1 MLDGELVSSEDS
13 VENESPVT
21 ADIIAVGAGT
31 LSDEAMG
38 A

>member
-1 MLDGELVSSEDS
+1 MPDGELVSREDS
-13 VENESPVT
+13 VENQSAVA
-21 ADIIAVGAGT
+21 ADIIAVGTGP